1 MKKILFVTAAVVS
14 LVFSGCI
21 KEDDSYKK
29 LRPVQKGIDI
39 YTWAMN
45 QNIIS
50 MEQANIGMRMA
61 MLVAEAEKQGVEN
74 FDDVK
79 VDKVSVKSRLLG
91 TSSKIER
98 TTTGYKI
105 TFNPAYADLDRYTR
119 EGVVLINTHEAP
131 LLEGTVG
138 GKNWTVTFENG
149 LKLGTTS
156 SDAQVITLSGG
167 LTEIYNEGAAYA
179 ISLANQTSYLS
190 GGAKFQSNWGGRFTV
205 KPENMN
211 FTYSDCA
218 GETFLVNGTA
228 YGDTFYTM
236 DGASPL
242 QMSIGLTGMKY
253 LSPSRIESGK
263 VNALLTGNYDMAT
276 YPISNVTVEWSVDAN
291 GKLRQTITYGE
302 NTVTI

>member
-61 MLVAEAEKQGVEN
+61 MLVAEAEKQDVEN

-179 ISLANQTSYLS
+179 VSLANQTSYLS

-263 VNALLTGNYDMAT
+263 VNALLTDNYDMAT